1 MGVPAGILGD
11 KVVGMCPSH
20 LAVGPWG
27 APIKAPPLPFAAPVL
42 LQTATKVFIM
52 NKLALVVGS
61 KGFNTPPHVPP
72 AIHPSDP
79 AMPPIMQFTV
89 ILPAGAAPK
98 VLIEGK
104 PAAKMGTKGSL
115 CAAVPMGTLMATGA
129 KVLIG

>member
-11 KVVGMCPSH
+11 KIVGMCPAH
-20 LAVGPWG
+20 MMVGPMG
-27 APIKAPPLPFAAPVL
+27 APVKSPPLPFAAPVM

-79 AMPPIMQFTV
+79 SMTPIMQFGIV
-89 ILPAGAAPK
+89 LVGSPK

-104 PAAKMGTKGSL
+104 PAAKMGSKASL
-115 CAAVPMGTLMATGA
+115 CAGLPQGTLMATGA
-129 KVLIG
+129 KVLIGP